1 MTYQR
6 LCEELRAG
14 GIEAPEWEATC
25 LLEDLCGAD
34 RMALV
39 TDPDRDYPST
49 ALQTALDRRLA
60 HEPLQYILG
69 RWQFWWQ
76 TYRVGR
82 DCLIPRADTEVLVE
96 EALRR
101 LPQGAYFADL
111 CTGSG
116 CIAISV
122 LAERPDTRALA
133 VDLSEGALRI
143 AAENA
148 TDNGVADR
156 LTLQKVDLLTASP
169 DLLGQFDAILSNP
182 PYIRS
187 EVIETLSE
195 EVKREPHMALDGGAD
210 GLVFYRALLHLAAT
224 CLRPQGFCLF
234 EIGYDQGDALRALA
248 AEQGFCCEIRR
259 DYGGQDR
266 VAVITRGA

>member
-1 MTYQR
+1 MTYR
-6 LCEELRAG
+6 SLCEALREG

-25 LLEDLCGAD
+25 LLEDLCGVD
-34 RMALV
+34 RTALV
-39 TDPDRDYPST
+39 TDPDRDYPLP
-49 ALQTALDRRLA
+49 ALQTALRRRLA

-69 RWQFWWQ
+69 RWQFWRQ

-82 DCLIPRADTEVLVE
+82 ECLIPRADTEVLVE
-96 EALRR
+96 EALCR

-148 TDNGVADR
+148 AENGVTDR
-156 LTLQKVDLLTASP
+156 VELRQTDLLTASP
-169 DLLGQFDAILSNP
+169 EWLGRFDAILSNP

-187 EVIETLSE
+187 EVIETLTQ
-195 EVKREPHMALDGGAD
+195 EVKREPRMALDGGAD
-210 GLVFYRALLHLAAT
+210 GLVFYRALLRLAAI

-234 EIGYDQGDALRALA
+234 EISYDQGDALRALA
-248 AEQGFCCEIRR
+248 AEHGFCCAIRR
-259 DYGGQDR
+259 DYGGRDR